1 MRAVEILLV
10 EDNQGDIQL
19 TLESFKEG
27 RVQNTISVVED
38 GEKALEYL
46 HKKGKYS
53 NAVTPDIILLDL
65 NLPKVD
71 GRQVLHHIKTDPQLK
86 HIPVVVLTTSVAEQ
100 DVLQAY
106 DNYAN
111 CYIRKPVD
119 LEKFIEVVHKVED
132 FWLTIVKLPSN
143 GNLKS

>member
-19 TLESFKEG
+19 TLENFKEG
-27 RVQNTISVVED
+27 KVQNRINVVED
-38 GEKALEYL
+38 GEKAIEYL
-46 HKKGKYS
+46 HKNGPYS
-53 NAVTPDIILLDL
+53 SAVTPDIILLDL

-71 GRQVLHHIKTDPQLK
+71 GRQVLQHIKTDAKLK

-106 DNYAN
+106 DSYAN

-119 LEKFIEVVHKVED
+119 LEKFIEVVRKVED
-132 FWLTIVKLPSN
+132 FWLSIVKLPS
-143 GNLKS
+143 K